1 MKPADRFG
9 SVLWA
14 VVIVVA
20 LIGLGMFVATSRFTG
35 LTAREFFGTAFW
47 IGFALSLIAREA
59 WIYWTAGQKNPT
71 VQSGGGGP

>member
-1 MKPADRFG
+1 
-9 SVLWA
+9 
-14 VVIVVA
+14 
-20 LIGLGMFVATSRFTG
+20 MFFATSRFTG

-47 IGFALSLIAREA
+47 IGFTLSLIAREA